1 MAENTNLPS
10 KILIIDDDPSVG
22 MALENA
28 LARHKIAVV
37 KASDLETGMYKF
49 NNERFEVV
57 IVELEFGPLPGLA
70 LIQKWRA
77 HEVMEKRNTGFIVA
91 TSSQR
96 SAGQDNLT
104 KELSDIEIVAKPIKD
119 IQLLSILAK
128 ALNNKKTSQL
138 FTETKTRVIDPHL
151 KMGNIKKAA
160 DKAISM
166 IPEVGNKAE
175 RLLLNIYEDASQ
187 WQECLDTT
195 IKMLAATPNDINLIG
210 TAGRMNMKLGKF
222 NEAKPFLEKA
232 DQLAPQNIERLNE
245 LASMYLKTKDPLK
258 SVGVFKELIKLNPES
273 PDYKFEAF
281 KMLYDAGFDEHAVA
295 FGKEVAKP
303 MEIVRHYNNKGV
315 MLSKDGKV
323 AEALIE
329 YKRALMFYPKFK
341 DNFRIYYNMALA
353 HMTLKTPDDLV
364 QAKTFFTK
372 ALELDPTFDKAKA
385 GLANLLKLAP

>member
-1 MAENTNLPS
+1 MAENSNLPT

-128 ALNNKKTSQL
+128 ALNNKKTCQIFS
-138 FTETKTRVIDPHL
+138 ETKTRVIDPHL
-151 KMGNIKKAA
+151 KQGNIKKAA

-195 IKMLAATPNDINLIG
+195 VKMLAATPNDINLIG
-210 TAGRMNMKLGKF
+210 TAGRMHMKLGKF
-222 NEAKPFLEKA
+222 NEAKPYLEKA

-245 LASMYLKTKDPLK
+245 LASMYLKTKDPVK

-273 PDYKFEAF
+273 PDYKFDAF
-281 KMLYDAGFDEHAVA
+281 KMLYDAGFDEQAVS

-353 HMTLKTPDDLV
+353 HMTLKTPDDLL

-385 GLANLLKLAP
+385 ALANLLKLAP

>member
-1 MAENTNLPS
+1 
-10 KILIIDDDPSVG
+10 
-22 MALENA
+22 
-28 LARHKIAVV
+28 
-37 KASDLETGMYKF
+37 
-49 NNERFEVV
+49 
-57 IVELEFGPLPGLA
+57 
-70 LIQKWRA
+70 
-77 HEVMEKRNTGFIVA
+77 
-91 TSSQR
+91 
-96 SAGQDNLT
+96 
-104 KELSDIEIVAKPIKD
+104 
-119 IQLLSILAK
+119 
-128 ALNNKKTSQL
+128 
-138 FTETKTRVIDPHL
+138 
-151 KMGNIKKAA
+151 
-160 DKAISM
+160 
-166 IPEVGNKAE
+166 
-175 RLLLNIYEDASQ
+175 
-187 WQECLDTT
+187 
-195 IKMLAATPNDINLIG
+195 MLAATPNDINLIG

-245 LASMYLKTKDPLK
+245 LASMYLKTKDPVN

-273 PDYKFEAF
+273 PDYKFDAF
-281 KMLYDAGFDEHAVA
+281 KMLYDAGFDEQAVS